1 MFGFVLS
8 RIPSRPGADLGP
20 ALRWTME
27 AGGYLVVILGSV
39 VLLVLILFRS
49 FSETARQRLL
59 SAVTFLPANY
69 YKRVTEVVEAFALG
83 MESTRGLQSSMLLVL
98 YTVLE
103 WAIIVAGYY
112 TLFISF
118 PVTKLLNLTD
128 VVIFLGFVAFG
139 SLVQIP
145 GVGGG
150 VQVVSFLVLR
160 EMYHLSVEA
169 ASGMAILIWVITF
182 VVVVPFGLLC
192 AFHEGLNWSRLKH
205 LPEDVAR

>member
-1 MFGFVLS
+1 
-8 RIPSRPGADLGP
+8 
-20 ALRWTME
+20 
-27 AGGYLVVILGSV
+27 
-39 VLLVLILFRS
+39 
-49 FSETARQRLL
+49 
-59 SAVTFLPANY
+59 
-69 YKRVTEVVEAFALG
+69 
-83 MESTRGLQSSMLLVL
+83 
-98 YTVLE
+98 
-103 WAIIVAGYY
+103 
-112 TLFISF
+112 LFISF

-192 AFHEGLNWSRLKH
+192 AFHEGLNWSRFKH